1 MQRPA
6 KLKKTQDPRVLT
18 RTRYDSDL
26 VIENPAKLNGIP
38 RTRKIARLKRSHDKR
53 KALPRAKSKM

>member
-1 MQRPA
+1 M
-6 KLKKTQDPRVLT
+6 KKTQDLRVLT
-18 RTRYDSDL
+18 KTRYDSDL
-26 VIENPAKLNGIP
+26 VIANPDKLNGIP